1 MTFKKK
7 NYFSVISGY
16 VCFFM
21 LYFFYNIFP
30 LAFVLFYFLCTSA
43 FEQGHLEPWR
53 YRNAS
58 IIIIILLETAS
69 EQSDVEGRIRALNDD
84 LQRRKREA
92 ERLKKEQRKEEKKQE
107 HNKLKEQEQALKEQ
121 IEVDFL

>member
-1 MTFKKK
+1 MKEG
-7 NYFSVISGY
+7 VLSGLFTASY
-16 VCFFM
+16 QNGDQYYDVG
-21 LYFFYNIFP
+21 P
-30 LAFVLFYFLCTSA
+30 LC
-43 FEQGHLEPWR
+43 HIP
-53 YRNAS
+53 
-58 IIIIILLETAS
+58 ETAS

-121 IEVDFL
+121 IEVDFLFHCPK